1 MNRYGKRCVL
11 YPRVSTEM
19 QVDGYS
25 LEGQKNMLTRFA
37 DREEMIVVDTY
48 EDAGKSGK
56 SIEGRPA
63 FQKMLRDIEDGL
75 DIDYILV
82 YKLSRFGRNAADIL
96 NSLELVQS
104 YGVNLICIEE
114 GIDSSQTSGKLLI
127 SVLSAVAEIERENII
142 EQTMN
147 GRREKARQ
155 GGWNGG
161 FAPYGYT
168 LEDNKL
174 MIEETEAVA
183 IRKIFELYTSS
194 EIGLGGIANQLN
206 LQGIRKIPR
215 QNGTLEDWTGHFIKL
230 ILDNPVYCGKIAY
243 GRRTK
248 EKVKGTKND
257 YQMKRNDDYI
267 LTEGQHKGIVSE
279 EVWEKA
285 HAKRL
290 RTGVKQPSKIGRDRV
305 HLLSGLL
312 KCPVCGS
319 PMYTNKHAWT
329 NKDGTYKEIY
339 YYVCSRNRM
348 VRGKHCE
355 YKAMLKKTDIEPMVI
370 EAIREIVRNEE
381 YAQAIKKR
389 IGVQIDTKAVDK
401 ELEGYQAK
409 LKEVDLNKT
418 RLERE
423 IDSLPADAKYRERK
437 LHDMTLRLDSL
448 YDVIVELEEKIEDAR
463 LRRDAIKQQAITLEN
478 IYKIMVNFDCVYN
491 IINDEEKRNVVT
503 ALIKEIEIYR
513 NDESEYPLKRIG
525 LNFPVFKDGGEV
537 TELLWDKGNTVD
549 AYYFLNM
556 LMNRDEISLM
566 HSILVERLALVLLR
580 HVMDEKPE
588 LLVGMRNT
596 ANVVEV
602 LEKRGEFEK
611 FVSDTA
617 LFYDI
622 GKLNYLEL
630 ILLQNRR
637 LEPEEMELLREH
649 SREGYEMLKKL
660 NFDPELCDVALGH
673 HKSYDGK
680 HGYPAN
686 FDHTASSARFMI
698 DLFRICDRMEA
709 ATDEIGRVYRQNRGI
724 EAFWE
729 ELKLGAGY
737 LYQPQLV
744 EMILNDDGLRGE
756 LSYLC
761 SGGRMAVYYSAYH
774 DFVGGRVE
782 KKPNVGAGAFAEA
795 ELLHQE
801 QAGTANMLLANI
813 QEENRGQRQ
822 VLASLAKSTILLAR
836 ICLDEDHVYL
846 VHHID
851 DPVLEGLQE
860 GTFQEFADSIVN
872 QCVHPD
878 DLQQVKR
885 LRDYGVLGERLMS
898 MDGSFEL
905 EIRVWTKDHYRWMR
919 LQFVMAEEKNGS
931 PQVVVLSV
939 RDIDTVKKQQE
950 QLKEAMEF
958 AQEQAERANRAKSI
972 FLSNMSHDIR
982 TPMNAIMGMT
992 RIASE
997 NIGEPERVMD
1007 CLGKI
1012 EQASGHLL
1020 KLINEVL
1027 NMSKIESGRMELI
1040 EKPILIHSV
1049 VDNVLM
1055 LLQDNIEKKKM
1066 TLQVDMDRLPEESV
1080 YGDATRI
1087 LEILLNLAS
1096 NAVKYTPEGGTIRFL
1111 AEKREEIGSDQIYR
1125 FVVQDNGIGMSKEF
1139 LEKLFEPFAREQ
1151 KVADGK
1157 FEGTGLGMSITK
1169 AFVEMMGGDIRVDSK
1184 EGEGTTFEVLLR
1196 FKKAEAAVVEELGKV
1211 WTMDEC
1217 RGRFA
1222 QNRLL
1227 LAEDNEL
1234 NREILKEL
1242 IRETGISIEEA
1253 VNGKE
1258 AVRLV
1263 QNNPEDYFDLV
1274 FMDVQMPEMDGYEAV
1289 GRIRQY
1295 EKKLKRKHLPIIA
1308 LTANVFAED
1317 SERALRAGMDAHM
1330 GKPVEVP
1337 QLLATMMH
1345 WIG

>member
-37 DREEMIVVDTY
+37 DREEMIIVDTY

-82 YKLSRFGRNAADIL
+82 YKLSRFG
-96 NSLELVQS
+96 
-104 YGVNLICIEE
+104 
-114 GIDSSQTSGKLLI
+114 I

-525 LNFPVFKDGGEV
+525 
-537 TELLWDKGNTVD
+537 WDKGNTV
-549 AYYFLNM
+549 
-556 LMNRDEISLM
+556 ET
-566 HSILVERLALVLLR
+566 VCLL
-580 HVMDEKPE
+580 
-588 LLVGMRNT
+588 
-596 ANVVEV
+596 
-602 LEKRGEFEK
+602 
-611 FVSDTA
+611 
-617 LFYDI
+617 
-622 GKLNYLEL
+622 
-630 ILLQNRR
+630 
-637 LEPEEMELLREH
+637 
-649 SREGYEMLKKL
+649 
-660 NFDPELCDVALGH
+660 
-673 HKSYDGK
+673 
-680 HGYPAN
+680 
-686 FDHTASSARFMI
+686 
-698 DLFRICDRMEA
+698 
-709 ATDEIGRVYRQNRGI
+709 
-724 EAFWE
+724 
-729 ELKLGAGY
+729 
-737 LYQPQLV
+737 
-744 EMILNDDGLRGE
+744 
-756 LSYLC
+756 
-761 SGGRMAVYYSAYH
+761 
-774 DFVGGRVE
+774 
-782 KKPNVGAGAFAEA
+782 
-795 ELLHQE
+795 
-801 QAGTANMLLANI
+801 
-813 QEENRGQRQ
+813 
-822 VLASLAKSTILLAR
+822 
-836 ICLDEDHVYL
+836 
-846 VHHID
+846 
-851 DPVLEGLQE
+851 
-860 GTFQEFADSIVN
+860 
-872 QCVHPD
+872 
-878 DLQQVKR
+878 
-885 LRDYGVLGERLMS
+885 
-898 MDGSFEL
+898 
-905 EIRVWTKDHYRWMR
+905 
-919 LQFVMAEEKNGS
+919 
-931 PQVVVLSV
+931 
-939 RDIDTVKKQQE
+939 
-950 QLKEAMEF
+950 
-958 AQEQAERANRAKSI
+958 
-972 FLSNMSHDIR
+972 
-982 TPMNAIMGMT
+982 
-992 RIASE
+992 
-997 NIGEPERVMD
+997 
-1007 CLGKI
+1007 
-1012 EQASGHLL
+1012 
-1020 KLINEVL
+1020 
-1027 NMSKIESGRMELI
+1027 SK
-1040 EKPILIHSV
+1040 
-1049 VDNVLM
+1049 
-1055 LLQDNIEKKKM
+1055 
-1066 TLQVDMDRLPEESV
+1066 
-1080 YGDATRI
+1080 
-1087 LEILLNLAS
+1087 
-1096 NAVKYTPEGGTIRFL
+1096 
-1111 AEKREEIGSDQIYR
+1111 
-1125 FVVQDNGIGMSKEF
+1125 
-1139 LEKLFEPFAREQ
+1139 
-1151 KVADGK
+1151 
-1157 FEGTGLGMSITK
+1157 
-1169 AFVEMMGGDIRVDSK
+1169 
-1184 EGEGTTFEVLLR
+1184 
-1196 FKKAEAAVVEELGKV
+1196 
-1211 WTMDEC
+1211 
-1217 RGRFA
+1217 
-1222 QNRLL
+1222 
-1227 LAEDNEL
+1227 
-1234 NREILKEL
+1234 
-1242 IRETGISIEEA
+1242 
-1253 VNGKE
+1253 
-1258 AVRLV
+1258 
-1263 QNNPEDYFDLV
+1263 
-1274 FMDVQMPEMDGYEAV
+1274 
-1289 GRIRQY
+1289 
-1295 EKKLKRKHLPIIA
+1295 
-1308 LTANVFAED
+1308 
-1317 SERALRAGMDAHM
+1317 
-1330 GKPVEVP
+1330 
-1337 QLLATMMH
+1337 
-1345 WIG
+1345 

>member
-37 DREEMIVVDTY
+37 DREEMIIVDTY

-279 EVWEKA
+279 EIWEKA

-549 AYYFLNM
+549 AVVVRVKVCLG
-556 LMNRDEISLM
+556 EIL
-566 HSILVERLALVLLR
+566 RLAVLC
-580 HVMDEKPE
+580 
-588 LLVGMRNT
+588 
-596 ANVVEV
+596 
-602 LEKRGEFEK
+602 
-611 FVSDTA
+611 
-617 LFYDI
+617 I
-622 GKLNYLEL
+622 GG
-630 ILLQNRR
+630 
-637 LEPEEMELLREH
+637 H
-649 SREGYEMLKKL
+649 HA
-660 NFDPELCDVALGH
+660 ELCRAA
-673 HKSYDGK
+673 GK
-680 HGYPAN
+680 RRVIQRILAACIAEGAVDIAQIEIGVLADEVVHAHVLPAEGVFIVKGLVPPMLACQIGRN
-686 FDHTASSARFMI
+686 IGAARRNADAEIEAEILIQAAVQHASAVNAPQ
-698 DLFRICDRMEA
+698 A
-709 ATDEIGRVYRQNRGI
+709 AT
-724 EAFWE
+724 
-729 ELKLGAGY
+729 
-737 LYQPQLV
+737 
-744 EMILNDDGLRGE
+744 
-756 LSYLC
+756 
-761 SGGRMAVYYSAYH
+761 
-774 DFVGGRVE
+774 
-782 KKPNVGAGAFAEA
+782 
-795 ELLHQE
+795 
-801 QAGTANMLLANI
+801 
-813 QEENRGQRQ
+813 
-822 VLASLAKSTILLAR
+822 
-836 ICLDEDHVYL
+836 
-846 VHHID
+846 HID
-851 DPVLEGLQE
+851 DTVYHGLFLHRLIPFPSQYN
-860 GTFQEFADSIVN
+860 GT
-872 QCVHPD
+872 
-878 DLQQVKR
+878 
-885 LRDYGVLGERLMS
+885 
-898 MDGSFEL
+898 
-905 EIRVWTKDHYRWMR
+905 
-919 LQFVMAEEKNGS
+919 
-931 PQVVVLSV
+931 
-939 RDIDTVKKQQE
+939 
-950 QLKEAMEF
+950 
-958 AQEQAERANRAKSI
+958 
-972 FLSNMSHDIR
+972 
-982 TPMNAIMGMT
+982 
-992 RIASE
+992 
-997 NIGEPERVMD
+997 
-1007 CLGKI
+1007 
-1012 EQASGHLL
+1012 
-1020 KLINEVL
+1020 
-1027 NMSKIESGRMELI
+1027 
-1040 EKPILIHSV
+1040 
-1049 VDNVLM
+1049 
-1055 LLQDNIEKKKM
+1055 
-1066 TLQVDMDRLPEESV
+1066 
-1080 YGDATRI
+1080 
-1087 LEILLNLAS
+1087 
-1096 NAVKYTPEGGTIRFL
+1096 
-1111 AEKREEIGSDQIYR
+1111 
-1125 FVVQDNGIGMSKEF
+1125 
-1139 LEKLFEPFAREQ
+1139 
-1151 KVADGK
+1151 
-1157 FEGTGLGMSITK
+1157 
-1169 AFVEMMGGDIRVDSK
+1169 
-1184 EGEGTTFEVLLR
+1184 
-1196 FKKAEAAVVEELGKV
+1196 
-1211 WTMDEC
+1211 
-1217 RGRFA
+1217 
-1222 QNRLL
+1222 
-1227 LAEDNEL
+1227 
-1234 NREILKEL
+1234 
-1242 IRETGISIEEA
+1242 
-1253 VNGKE
+1253 
-1258 AVRLV
+1258 
-1263 QNNPEDYFDLV
+1263 
-1274 FMDVQMPEMDGYEAV
+1274 
-1289 GRIRQY
+1289 
-1295 EKKLKRKHLPIIA
+1295 
-1308 LTANVFAED
+1308 
-1317 SERALRAGMDAHM
+1317 AGNTH
-1330 GKPVEVP
+1330 
-1337 QLLATMMH
+1337 
-1345 WIG
+1345 

>member
-537 TELLWDKGNTVD
+537 TELLWDKGNTVEAAFVLNGLYPIIVCEGD
-549 AYYFLNM
+549 RYFAFHNDVRLFLQNAIIHNSNIKGITESII
-556 LMNRDEISLM
+556 NRIKQDRELWKYRYDISFN
-566 HSILVERLALVLLR
+566 
-580 HVMDEKPE
+580 
-588 LLVGMRNT
+588 LLVSC
-596 ANVVEV
+596 
-602 LEKRGEFEK
+602 K
-611 FVSDTA
+611 
-617 LFYDI
+617 
-622 GKLNYLEL
+622 
-630 ILLQNRR
+630 
-637 LEPEEMELLREH
+637 
-649 SREGYEMLKKL
+649 
-660 NFDPELCDVALGH
+660 
-673 HKSYDGK
+673 
-680 HGYPAN
+680 
-686 FDHTASSARFMI
+686 
-698 DLFRICDRMEA
+698 
-709 ATDEIGRVYRQNRGI
+709 ATDEVLKLIDVEYVMDSALYGISFDRILQQFILAHQLPMDNLEEVCIHSSAVSLCLAQYANCIQYYAKESDYFEAQSINKKTKAEKYCLNVKNDIEQIILDIDFAAKAGFERGHKLFDEYLSGYNI
-724 EAFWE
+724 EALLSG
-729 ELKLGAGY
+729 ELNKETLVKAGY
-737 LYQPQLV
+737 IFRCYGADYMDALTGNSNDYVYFVDGWLDASVSITSKEDIRQTFTFKWYNPDSLY
-744 EMILNDDGLRGE
+744 
-756 LSYLC
+756 
-761 SGGRMAVYYSAYH
+761 AYI
-774 DFVGGRVE
+774 
-782 KKPNVGAGAFAEA
+782 
-795 ELLHQE
+795 HQI
-801 QAGTANMLLANI
+801 T
-813 QEENRGQRQ
+813 
-822 VLASLAKSTILLAR
+822 
-836 ICLDEDHVYL
+836 
-846 VHHID
+846 
-851 DPVLEGLQE
+851 
-860 GTFQEFADSIVN
+860 
-872 QCVHPD
+872 
-878 DLQQVKR
+878 
-885 LRDYGVLGERLMS
+885 
-898 MDGSFEL
+898 
-905 EIRVWTKDHYRWMR
+905 
-919 LQFVMAEEKNGS
+919 EEKN
-931 PQVVVLSV
+931 L
-939 RDIDTVKKQQE
+939 E
-950 QLKEAMEF
+950 KESFDE
-958 AQEQAERANRAKSI
+958 
-972 FLSNMSHDIR
+972 
-982 TPMNAIMGMT
+982 
-992 RIASE
+992 
-997 NIGEPERVMD
+997 
-1007 CLGKI
+1007 
-1012 EQASGHLL
+1012 
-1020 KLINEVL
+1020 
-1027 NMSKIESGRMELI
+1027 
-1040 EKPILIHSV
+1040 
-1049 VDNVLM
+1049 
-1055 LLQDNIEKKKM
+1055 
-1066 TLQVDMDRLPEESV
+1066 
-1080 YGDATRI
+1080 
-1087 LEILLNLAS
+1087 LLNIL
-1096 NAVKYTPEGGTIRFL
+1096 
-1111 AEKREEIGSDQIYR
+1111 
-1125 FVVQDNGIGMSKEF
+1125 
-1139 LEKLFEPFAREQ
+1139 
-1151 KVADGK
+1151 
-1157 FEGTGLGMSITK
+1157 LGMSAST
-1169 AFVEMMGGDIRVDSK
+1169 
-1184 EGEGTTFEVLLR
+1184 
-1196 FKKAEAAVVEELGKV
+1196 
-1211 WTMDEC
+1211 
-1217 RGRFA
+1217 
-1222 QNRLL
+1222 
-1227 LAEDNEL
+1227 
-1234 NREILKEL
+1234 
-1242 IRETGISIEEA
+1242 
-1253 VNGKE
+1253 
-1258 AVRLV
+1258 
-1263 QNNPEDYFDLV
+1263 
-1274 FMDVQMPEMDGYEAV
+1274 
-1289 GRIRQY
+1289 
-1295 EKKLKRKHLPIIA
+1295 
-1308 LTANVFAED
+1308 
-1317 SERALRAGMDAHM
+1317 
-1330 GKPVEVP
+1330 
-1337 QLLATMMH
+1337 
-1345 WIG
+1345 

>member
-537 TELLWDKGNTVD
+537 TELLWDKGNTVEPCNLLYITIVQIEKIQGKHNND
-549 AYYFLNM
+549 QKNDFFQPGQHFLCILKLCFNNIVNEVNFNM
-556 LMNRDEISLM
+556 FAHPNGIGATHKACPDEQITAKLFCPC
-566 HSILVERLALVLLR
+566 R
-580 HVMDEKPE
+580 
-588 LLVGMRNT
+588 RNT
-596 ANVVEV
+596 DKVACQH
-602 LEKRGEFEK
+602 LPRHDRCQDDHG
-611 FVSDTA
+611 
-617 LFYDI
+617 
-622 GKLNYLEL
+622 
-630 ILLQNRR
+630 NR
-637 LEPEEMELLREH
+637 H
-649 SREGYEMLKKL
+649 QQKL
-660 NFDPELCDVALGH
+660 NFADDIIDFK
-673 HKSYDGK
+673 KSTCKLSITIHEMPSLLPSLNLNRYGNN
-680 HGYPAN
+680 GYSIPPAPAFPIISCRRSRSSCQYSGDTLRDN
-686 FDHTASSARFMI
+686 RRKPLPTSQKPPSSAQPET
-698 DLFRICDRMEA
+698 L
-709 ATDEIGRVYRQNRGI
+709 RQ
-724 EAFWE
+724 
-729 ELKLGAGY
+729 
-737 LYQPQLV
+737 
-744 EMILNDDGLRGE
+744 D
-756 LSYLC
+756 
-761 SGGRMAVYYSAYH
+761 
-774 DFVGGRVE
+774 
-782 KKPNVGAGAFAEA
+782 
-795 ELLHQE
+795 
-801 QAGTANMLLANI
+801 
-813 QEENRGQRQ
+813 
-822 VLASLAKSTILLAR
+822 SL
-836 ICLDEDHVYL
+836 
-846 VHHID
+846 
-851 DPVLEGLQE
+851 P
-860 GTFQEFADSIVN
+860 
-872 QCVHPD
+872 
-878 DLQQVKR
+878 
-885 LRDYGVLGERLMS
+885 
-898 MDGSFEL
+898 
-905 EIRVWTKDHYRWMR
+905 
-919 LQFVMAEEKNGS
+919 
-931 PQVVVLSV
+931 
-939 RDIDTVKKQQE
+939 
-950 QLKEAMEF
+950 
-958 AQEQAERANRAKSI
+958 
-972 FLSNMSHDIR
+972 
-982 TPMNAIMGMT
+982 
-992 RIASE
+992 
-997 NIGEPERVMD
+997 
-1007 CLGKI
+1007 
-1012 EQASGHLL
+1012 
-1020 KLINEVL
+1020 
-1027 NMSKIESGRMELI
+1027 
-1040 EKPILIHSV
+1040 
-1049 VDNVLM
+1049 
-1055 LLQDNIEKKKM
+1055 
-1066 TLQVDMDRLPEESV
+1066 
-1080 YGDATRI
+1080 
-1087 LEILLNLAS
+1087 
-1096 NAVKYTPEGGTIRFL
+1096 
-1111 AEKREEIGSDQIYR
+1111 
-1125 FVVQDNGIGMSKEF
+1125 
-1139 LEKLFEPFAREQ
+1139 
-1151 KVADGK
+1151 
-1157 FEGTGLGMSITK
+1157 
-1169 AFVEMMGGDIRVDSK
+1169 
-1184 EGEGTTFEVLLR
+1184 
-1196 FKKAEAAVVEELGKV
+1196 
-1211 WTMDEC
+1211 
-1217 RGRFA
+1217 
-1222 QNRLL
+1222 
-1227 LAEDNEL
+1227 
-1234 NREILKEL
+1234 
-1242 IRETGISIEEA
+1242 
-1253 VNGKE
+1253 
-1258 AVRLV
+1258 
-1263 QNNPEDYFDLV
+1263 
-1274 FMDVQMPEMDGYEAV
+1274 
-1289 GRIRQY
+1289 
-1295 EKKLKRKHLPIIA
+1295 
-1308 LTANVFAED
+1308 
-1317 SERALRAGMDAHM
+1317 
-1330 GKPVEVP
+1330 
-1337 QLLATMMH
+1337 
-1345 WIG
+1345 